1 MKKLSDYTDEKAIE
15 IWGDLLPVIAKII
28 KDGNIKESFKNADG
42 TMADKLTIATN
53 ILKTNKTE
61 ICELLK
67 IIDDT
72 PINAMNVLIR
82 TISFL
87 DELLENEEV
96 LDFLG
101 LSELTHK
108 STQPTYGGSVTEN
121 TMDDLK

>member
-1 MKKLSDYTDEKAIE
+1 MKKLSDYTDEEAIE

-28 KDGNIKESFKNADG
+28 KDGNIKDSLKNADG

-53 ILKTNKTE
+53 ILRTNKTE

-72 PINAMNVLIR
+72 PINAMNVLVR

-96 LDFLG
+96 MDFLG
-101 LSELTHK
+101 ISELTHK
-108 STQPTYGGSVTEN
+108 STQPIYGGSVMEN

>member
-1 MKKLSDYTDEKAIE
+1 MKKLSDYTDEQAIE
-15 IWGDLLPVIAKII
+15 LWGDILPVVVKII
-28 KDGNIKESFKNADG
+28 KNGNLKQAIKNTDG
-42 TMADKLTIATN
+42 TTADKLTIATN
-53 ILKTNKTE
+53 ILKTNKSE

-72 PINAMNVLIR
+72 PINAMNVLVR

-87 DELLENEEV
+87 DEILENEEV

-101 LSELTHK
+101 ISELTHK
-108 STQPTYGGSVTEN
+108 LTQPTYGGSVTEN

>member
-1 MKKLSDYTDEKAIE
+1 MKKLSDYTDEEAIE

-28 KDGNIKESFKNADG
+28 KDGNIKESFKNSDG
-42 TMADKLTIATN
+42 TIADKLTIATN
-53 ILKTNKTE
+53 ILKSNKAE
-61 ICELLK
+61 ICEILK

-72 PINAMNVLIR
+72 PINAMNVLVR

-87 DELLENEEV
+87 DELLEDEEV

-108 STQPTYGGSVTEN
+108 SMQPTYGGSAMEN
-121 TMDDLK
+121 TVDDLK

>member
-1 MKKLSDYTDEKAIE
+1 MKKLSDYTDEQAIE
-15 IWGDLLPVIAKII
+15 IWGDILPVVVKII
-28 KDGNIKESFKNADG
+28 KNGNLKQAVKNTDG
-42 TMADKLTIATN
+42 TIADKLTIATN
-53 ILKTNKTE
+53 ILKSNKTE

-72 PINAMNVLIR
+72 PINAMNVLVR

-87 DELLENEEV
+87 DELIENEEV

-101 LSELTHK
+101 LSELIPK
-108 STQPTYGGSVTEN
+108 STHPICGGSAMEN

>member
-1 MKKLSDYTDEKAIE
+1 MKKLSDYTDEEAIE
-15 IWGDLLPVIAKII
+15 IWGNLLPVIVKII
-28 KDGNIKESFKNADG
+28 KDGYIKDSLKNADG

-53 ILKTNKTE
+53 ILKSNKAE

-87 DELLENEEV
+87 DEILENEEV

-101 LSELTHK
+101 ISEPTHK
-108 STQPTYGGSVTEN
+108 STQPICGGSVTEN
-121 TMDDLK
+121 IMDDLK